1 MKKRLSFI
9 IAFAVVCTFIFGCK
23 KDEEEPIDM
32 LTSKTWKWAAVDKN
46 PSTNPKGKIEYRKA
60 WDCELDDRFY
70 FYANG
75 TYEVKN
81 PDTKCMSQADDF
93 KNNRFNLDL
102 NEIYFGTDETLRIS
116 EISKN
121 QVKFYLKLSYVGI
134 PDPTAPDYLVM
145 ILE

>member
-1 MKKRLSFI
+1 
-9 IAFAVVCTFIFGCK
+9 
-23 KDEEEPIDM
+23 
-32 LTSKTWKWAAVDKN
+32 
-46 PSTNPKGKIEYRKA
+46 
-60 WDCELDDRFY
+60 
-70 FYANG
+70 
-75 TYEVKN
+75 
-81 PDTKCMSQADDF
+81 MSQADDF